1 MTLPP
6 FAGDP
11 PAAGAAGAAG
21 AARAAGGIGSP
32 TMIDVAHHAG
42 VSPMTVSRALRDDPR
57 VSPETKTR
65 VMGAV
70 NALGYRRNEAARN
83 LRLGRASG
91 LIGLVVTNLANP
103 FYSQLALGVEAMAGE
118 NGTRVML
125 GNSGADVARE
135 RQLVHDFAS
144 RRLDG
149 IIVVP
154 AGSDHRHLRPAQ
166 LAGTPV
172 VLAASPPIRFEADA
186 VLLDDFGG
194 SWDATQ
200 HLIEA
205 GHRKIAFLGLQASAW
220 TGSERFR
227 GYCAALEDAGIP
239 LDDRIISR
247 QQRDVGAAERAML
260 ELLDIEDPP
269 TAVFTAN
276 NRNTIG
282 AYRAIRACRPDVAL
296 AGFDDFEL
304 ADMLSLPLTVI
315 SYDPREL
322 GRRAAELIRDRIR
335 NPQAQHA
342 ARRIVLP
349 TRLVE
354 YGQA

>member
-1 MTLPP
+1 M
-6 FAGDP
+6 
-11 PAAGAAGAAG
+11 PA
-21 AARAAGGIGSP
+21 SP
-32 TMIDVAHHAG
+32 TMIDVARQAG

-65 VMGAV
+65 VMEAV

-83 LRLGRASG
+83 LRLGRSSG
-91 LIGLVVTNLANP
+91 VIGLVVTNLANP
-103 FYSQLALGVEAMAGE
+103 FYSQLALGVEAMADE
-118 NGTRVML
+118 IGTRVML
-125 GNSGADVARE
+125 GNSGEDVARE

-154 AGSDHRHLRPAQ
+154 AGRDHGHLQPA
-166 LAGTPV
+166 GIPV
-172 VLAASPPIRFEADA
+172 VLAASPPIKFEADA

-205 GHRKIAFLGLQASAW
+205 RHRKIAFLGLQASTW

-227 GYCAALEDAGIP
+227 GYCAALEEAGIP

-247 QQRDVGAAERAML
+247 QQRDVAAAEQTTLR
-260 ELLDIEDPP
+260 LLDLEDPP

-282 AYRAIRACRPDVAL
+282 AYRAIRARRPDVAL

-322 GRRAAELIRDRIR
+322 GRIAAEVLRDRID
-335 NPQAQHA
+335 NPQARRA

-354 YGQA
+354 YGPA